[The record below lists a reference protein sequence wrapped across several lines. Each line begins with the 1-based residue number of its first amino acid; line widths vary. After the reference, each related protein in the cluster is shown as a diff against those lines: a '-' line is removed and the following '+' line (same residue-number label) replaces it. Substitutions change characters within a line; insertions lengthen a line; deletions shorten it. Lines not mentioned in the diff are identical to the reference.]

1 MAEAEAVRDPGLPA
15 PVTPEPVSATAATGE
30 MSLVDHLAEL
40 RNRLVRVLIVVALAS
55 VVGFYFSDQIIAILK
70 APIPGGKPLFYTELA
85 GAFMIHVK
93 IALVVGVILGMP
105 VILYQGWAF
114 IAPGLTDKER
124 RVSLP
129 WIPAALFFF
138 VLGVGIAYF
147 ILPYAAGFLVGFSS
161 DALQPLITAES
172 YFDFVTTLFLVFGL
186 ILQFPIILYALALVG
201 ILSSKRLVGAR
212 RQAILGMAIF
222 AAVITPG
229 GDIVSPTA
237 LFLTMWALFEG
248 TIFVIRR
255 TGK

>member
-1 MAEAEAVRDPGLPA
+1 
-15 PVTPEPVSATAATGE
+15 
-30 MSLVDHLAEL
+30 
-40 RNRLVRVLIVVALAS
+40 
-55 VVGFYFSDQIIAILK
+55 
-70 APIPGGKPLFYTELA
+70 
-85 GAFMIHVK
+85 
-93 IALVVGVILGMP
+93 
-105 VILYQGWAF
+105 
-114 IAPGLTDKER
+114 
-124 RVSLP
+124 
-129 WIPAALFFF
+129 
-138 VLGVGIAYF
+138 
-147 ILPYAAGFLVGFSS
+147 
-161 DALQPLITAES
+161 
-172 YFDFVTTLFLVFGL
+172 VFGL